1 MGVGGDDSWGSQVR
15 ENCRIQSNQKI
26 EYCFDMQMK

>member
-15 ENCRIQSNQKI
+15 ENYRVTAEEDILYS
-26 EYCFDMQMK
+26 FDITME